1 MSEPIYRLHPKC
13 GCRPHDGHIAGCFVE
28 IEPIT
33 VICKHNTPEAL
44 TTSLFLSP
52 VPTSEAI
59 PEGEYALVRVG
70 DREDVE

>member
-1 MSEPIYRLHPKC
+1 MVDIPGVDMTEMWDNLIDEGSLVAAE
-13 GCRPHDGHIAGCFVE
+13 V
-28 IEPIT
+28 IT

-52 VPTSEAI
+52 VPVSEAI

-70 DREDVE
+70 DRADVE